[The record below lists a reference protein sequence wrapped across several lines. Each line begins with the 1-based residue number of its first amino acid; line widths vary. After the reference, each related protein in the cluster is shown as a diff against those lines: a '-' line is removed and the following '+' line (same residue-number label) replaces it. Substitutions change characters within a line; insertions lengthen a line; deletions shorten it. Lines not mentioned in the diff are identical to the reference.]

1 METAAGDDC
10 PAAPRG
16 LVCVTGG
23 SGFIGSWLVRRLL
36 DRGYAVR
43 ATVKNMQDERE
54 TKHLE
59 ALDGAASHLRLL
71 QMDVLDA
78 ASVQAAVEGA
88 SGVFHLASPVTLQLP
103 QDPEKELLEPA
114 VKGTLNVLRAARDSG
129 IRRVV
134 LMSSKA
140 AMVPNPD
147 WPADKVIDD
156 DSWADVEI
164 LRKLKLWYS
173 VSKTLA
179 EKAAWDF
186 AEREEGL
193 QLVVINPGL
202 VLGPLLMPSVNA
214 SLHWFLQL
222 LEGQKLDMDLYMGCV
237 DVRDVAHS
245 LIALYESPSAQGRHL
260 CMESVERLVDFTNHV
275 ADLYPELPVQ
285 RAKEDKQGWVVRARD
300 PSKKLID
307 LGIRFTPL
315 NVTIRDTVDCF
326 RSKGLI

>member
-1 METAAGDDC
+1 MSDDMETAGDRRPD
-10 PAAPRG
+10 G

-36 DRGYAVR
+36 ERGYAVR
-43 ATVKNMQDERE
+43 ATVKNINDERE
-54 TKHLE
+54 TKHLQ
-59 ALDGAASHLRLL
+59 ALDGAASRLRLL
-71 QMDVLDA
+71 QMDLLDP
-78 ASVQAAVEGA
+78 ASIQAAVQGA
-88 SGVFHLASPVTLQLP
+88 RGVFHLASPVTLQIP

-129 IRRVV
+129 VGRVV

-147 WPADKVIDD
+147 WPADKIIDD

-164 LRKLKLWYS
+164 LRKLQLWYG

-186 AEREEGL
+186 AATEQGL
-193 QLVVINPGL
+193 QLVVINPGM
-202 VLGPLLMPSVNA
+202 VLGPFLTPSVNA

-222 LEGQKLDMDLYMGCV
+222 LEGKKMSMDLHMGCV

-245 LIALYESPSAQGRHL
+245 LIALYETPSAQGRHL
-260 CMESVERLVDFTNHV
+260 CMESVERFIDFTNNV
-275 ADLYPELPVQ
+275 ADLFPELPIQ
-285 RAKEDKQGWVVRARD
+285 RVKEDKQGWVVRVKD

-307 LGIRFTPL
+307 MGIRFTPF